1 MEKSE
6 YKKEEWQTV
15 TKMLCFASVV
25 CCILL
30 ATRMYYSSSI
40 LYSFLVWNLLL
51 AWIPLILS
59 RSLVKADNR
68 NRPKPVIATLFF
80 AWVLFL
86 PNSPYIL
93 TDLFHLKHIQNIP
106 LWYDLVLIISF
117 AWNGLMIGFVSLLE
131 IQRFLNKKYSKKISW
146 ATILLML
153 FLSGFGIYLG
163 RFERWNSWDVLTNP
177 IALFIDILDK
187 FLDPFSHPR
196 TIGVTL
202 FFSSFLVVSY
212 LTLFTLIQSKSHEQ

>member
-6 YKKEEWQTV
+6 YKKEEGQTV
-15 TKMLCFASVV
+15 TKMLGFASVV
-25 CCILL
+25 CCVLL
-30 ATRMYYSSSI
+30 AVRIYYSDSAF
-40 LYSFLVWNLLL
+40 YSFLIWNLVL

-59 RSLVKADNR
+59 KSIVKADNLG
-68 NRPKPVIATLFF
+68 KHKMITGSLFV

-86 PNSPYIL
+86 PNSPYII

-131 IQRFLNKKYSKKISW
+131 IQRFLNRKYSKKISW
-146 ATILLML
+146 SIIMTML

-163 RFERWNSWDVLTNP
+163 RFERWNSWDIITNP

>member
-6 YKKEEWQTV
+6 YKKEEGQTV
-15 TKMLCFASVV
+15 TTMLGFASVV

-30 ATRMYYSSSI
+30 AGRIYYSSSI
-40 LYSFLVWNLLL
+40 FYSFLIWNLVL

-59 RSLVKADNR
+59 YSIVKADNLG
-68 NRPKPVIATLFF
+68 KHKMITGSLFF

-86 PNSPYIL
+86 PNSPYII

-106 LWYDLVLIISF
+106 LWYDLVLIMSF

-131 IQRFLNKKYSKKISW
+131 IQRFLNKKYSRKISW
-146 ATILLML
+146 ATIISML

-163 RFERWNSWDVLTNP
+163 RFERWNSWDIVTNP

-212 LTLFTLIQSKSHEQ
+212 LTLFTLIKSKSHEQ